1 MELFKLTKNQVAPS
15 PGTLLISEF
24 KAVWD
29 RDKSKDKELALK
41 ELGFIYYIADYKSV
55 YLSTPPEERED
66 VLKEDL
72 LLPDKWK
79 PDAVIKTAISK
90 YNDLQ
95 EVPTMRL
102 LNATQDA
109 LEQLVIFFRNLK
121 MSDRDRAGKP
131 LYRPSEITKA
141 MSETAKVAESL
152 DTLREKVKRE
162 LDTKGKLRGGGELGH
177 FEEP

>member
-15 PGTLLISEF
+15 PGTLMISEF
-24 KAVWD
+24 KAIWE
-29 RDKSKDKELALK
+29 RDKSSSKELALK
-41 ELGFIYYIADYKSV
+41 ELGFVYYISDYKSV
-55 YLSTPPEERED
+55 YLSTAPEERED

-72 LLPDKWK
+72 MLPDKWK
-79 PDAVIKTAISK
+79 PDAVVKAAINK
-90 YNDLQ
+90 YTELQ

-109 LEQLVIFFRNLK
+109 LEQLVLFFRNLK

-152 DTLREKVKRE
+152 DSLREKVKRE
-162 LDTKGKLRGGGELGH
+162 LDTKGKLRGQGELGY
-177 FEEP
+177 FEQV